1 MQNSV
6 VAQMGARLLKQQLR
20 QSKMEYK
27 VFKFPEDDLTKSP
40 TERII
45 SVSQLFWRLLIP
57 SDFLLR
63 IGGHLTAVKR
73 EINAC
78 CFWLNK
84 KVVLGTE
91 KRSDMIFVKSRA

>member
-40 TERII
+40 KG
-45 SVSQLFWRLLIP
+45 SFQ
-57 SDFLLR
+57 
-63 IGGHLTAVKR
+63 
-73 EINAC
+73 
-78 CFWLNK
+78 
-84 KVVLGTE
+84 
-91 KRSDMIFVKSRA
+91 